1 MSVLA
6 EVLVDLEDAPDVALM
21 VLLVLRVDRV
31 ELADGAGGR
40 EEGRV
45 EEPGE
50 TRERAAECCGG
61 DVEVVVRVRGA
72 GVRVGAS
79 AVLGEV
85 LEAIARLSILSCE
98 WLVVICTSEYSFS
111 LGYCSVP

>member
-1 MSVLA
+1 M
-6 EVLVDLEDAPDVALM
+6 
-21 VLLVLRVDRV
+21 LRVDRV

-40 EEGRV
+40 EEGRM

-85 LEAIARLSILSCE
+85 LEVIATVSILSCE